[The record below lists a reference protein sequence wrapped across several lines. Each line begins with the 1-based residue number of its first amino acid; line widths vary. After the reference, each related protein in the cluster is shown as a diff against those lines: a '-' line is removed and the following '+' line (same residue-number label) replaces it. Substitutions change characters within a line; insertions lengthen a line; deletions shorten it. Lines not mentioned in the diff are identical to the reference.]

1 MKLPRQEGR
10 HTSTSLSHALTC
22 PTRMRSLFLG
32 PMREHVCE
40 PGTVTSNPDGSV
52 YTRWLQVLCCNV
64 GYEPWDTRERAGR
77 GVSSENSYIVLSR
90 NRCPLARVRFY
101 LE

>member
-1 MKLPRQEGR
+1 
-10 HTSTSLSHALTC
+10 
-22 PTRMRSLFLG
+22 MRSLFLG

-40 PGTVTSNPDGSV
+40 PGTVTSNPDDSV

-77 GVSSENSYIVLSR
+77 GVSCVDTYILLSR
-90 NRCPLARVRFY
+90 STRAIPPEPLLLKRHKRVIRMPVRNI
-101 LE
+101 LL